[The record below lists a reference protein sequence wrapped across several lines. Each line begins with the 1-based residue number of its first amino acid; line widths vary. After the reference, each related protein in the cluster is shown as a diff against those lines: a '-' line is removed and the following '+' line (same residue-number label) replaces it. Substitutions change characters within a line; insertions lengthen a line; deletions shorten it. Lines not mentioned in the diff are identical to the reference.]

1 VINRNSPDPP
11 YLQVA
16 GFLREEI
23 RSGQLKTGDRVP
35 SLRTLARTYQITVT
49 TAAKAIA
56 VLADE
61 NLVTQ
66 RQGWGT
72 FVR

>member
-16 GFLREEI
+16 GVLREEI
-23 RSGQLKTGDRVP
+23 RSGQLKAGDRVP
-35 SLRTLARTYQITVT
+35 SLRTLARTYEITVT